1 MSESN
6 LNLHFPQ
13 PFCMYACV
21 HILNIVCGRRE
32 SQNNLHFEKV
42 NLTLSKTFY
51 YLNKKTRIFFI
62 TSFHDAKTAQISSTL
77 FLKKRETFN
86 QQIIGCI

>member
-51 YLNKKTRIFFI
+51 YLNKKARIFF
-62 TSFHDAKTAQISSTL
+62 SLRAFMMR
-77 FLKKRETFN
+77 KRPRSVQHF
-86 QQIIGCI
+86 

>member
-51 YLNKKTRIFFI
+51 YLNKKTRIFFHFEHLI
-62 TSFHDAKTAQISSTL
+62 MR
-77 FLKKRETFN
+77 KRPRSVQHF
-86 QQIIGCI
+86 

>member
-1 MSESN
+1 
-6 LNLHFPQ
+6 
-13 PFCMYACV
+13 MYACV

-51 YLNKKTRIFFI
+51 YLNKKNKDFFHYELSWCENGPDQFN
-62 TSFHDAKTAQISSTL
+62 T
-77 FLKKRETFN
+77 FLKKRN
-86 QQIIGCI
+86 I